1 MVIISVPVNWV
12 SIYNNLVMSE
22 ISNYL
27 KILNALQNE
36 AVDFI
41 IIDGIAVIF
50 QGMPRASEDLDIV
63 IK

>member
-1 MVIISVPVNWV
+1 
-12 SIYNNLVMSE
+12 MSE